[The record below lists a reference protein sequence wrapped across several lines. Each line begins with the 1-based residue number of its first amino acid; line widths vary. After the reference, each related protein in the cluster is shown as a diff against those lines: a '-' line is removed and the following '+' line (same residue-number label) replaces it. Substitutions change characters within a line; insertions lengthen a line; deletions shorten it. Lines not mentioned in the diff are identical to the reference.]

1 MGDNGGVLWPASAA
15 LIVMGAIFGYYFHLL
30 GRICQLTGTV
40 SYAEAWHRSEYGGA
54 AWIALAVALK
64 AGMGNLEC
72 SMILADS
79 GRDLLETAGLTV
91 SRTVSLWGITLVA
104 LLPLCLLKNLSALV
118 PFSMA
123 GLAAMLFTG
132 GAVAVRYLD
141 GTYSAPDGKFLADL
155 PESRQP
161 SFGTTG
167 AAGALHVQV
176 LLFLWYVS
184 KRRQF
189 LEKPALLPGGVAFYY
204 EARHSR
210 SIHSLHVVFSFPN
223 LQL

>member
-1 MGDNGGVLWPASAA
+1 MGNNAGVLWPASVA
-15 LIVMGAIFGYYFHLL
+15 LLFMGAVFAYYFHLL
-30 GRICQLTGTV
+30 GRICQMTGTV

-54 AWIALAVALK
+54 AWVALAVALK
-64 AGMGNLEC
+64 AGSGNLEC

-79 GRDLLETAGLTV
+79 GRDLLETAGVTV
-91 SRTVSLWGITLVA
+91 SRTTALWGITVVA

-123 GLAAMLFTG
+123 GLCAMLFTG

-141 GTYSAPDGKFLADL
+141 GSYSAPGGQFLADL

-161 SFGTTG
+161 SFGSMG

-176 LLFLWYVS
+176 LLFLWYV
-184 KRRQF
+184 RVR
-189 LEKPALLPGGVAFYY
+189 AFG
-204 EARHSR
+204 S
-210 SIHSLHVVFSFPN
+210 
-223 LQL
+223 